1 MTGLAV
7 LAVDDETPS
16 LDELCYLLHASPL
29 VDRVVVAQHATDALR
44 HLRDEE
50 FDVVLLDIR
59 MPGLDGMEL
68 ARVLGRFAAPPVVI
82 FVTAH
87 EDHALE
93 AFEVGAAGYLLKP
106 VDEARLDRVLR
117 RAALQAPR
125 EQPSGAGDVAAAPP
139 DASQG
144 SHASQGSDALQGSDA
159 SQGSQ
164 GSRLG
169 EVVAVDAGATTRFVE
184 RSDIAWVESAGDY
197 VRLHLRDGASYL
209 LRTPMAVLEDEWS
222 GHGFARIHRC
232 YLVSLRDVAELR
244 SEGAHTTVRVLGE
257 LLPVSRRSVHELRE
271 RLVRDVRPGAR

>member
-1 MTGLAV
+1 MSGLSI

-16 LDELCYLLHASPL
+16 LDELSYLLHKSAL
-29 VDRVVVAQHATDALR
+29 VGRVVVAQHATDALR
-44 HLRDEE
+44 HLRDQE
-50 FDVVLLDIR
+50 FDAVLLDIR

-68 ARVLGRFAAPPVVI
+68 ARVLARFSSPPVVI

-117 RAALQAPR
+117 RAVPQVSR
-125 EQPSGAGDVAAAPP
+125 EQPSGAGDVAAGSSSPP
-139 DASQG
+139 A
-144 SHASQGSDALQGSDA
+144 
-159 SQGSQ
+159 
-164 GSRLG
+164 GSRPG
-169 EVVAVDAGATTRFVE
+169 DVVAVDTGVTTRFVA

-209 LRTPMAVLEDEWS
+209 LRTPMAVLEEEWS
-222 GHGFARIHRC
+222 GHGFVRIHRG
-232 YLVSLRDVAELR
+232 YLVSLHDIAELR

-257 LLPVSRRSVHELRE
+257 LLPVSRRNVHELRD

>member
-1 MTGLAV
+1 MTALSI

-16 LDELCYLLHASPL
+16 LDELSYLLHKSAL
-29 VDRVVVAQHATDALR
+29 VGRVVVAQHATDALR

-50 FDVVLLDIR
+50 FDAVLLDIR

-68 ARVLGRFAAPPVVI
+68 ARVLARFSSPPVVI

-106 VDEARLDRVLR
+106 VDETRLDRVLR
-117 RAALQAPR
+117 HAVLHASR
-125 EQPSGAGDVAAAPP
+125 EQPSGADDVAASPSP
-139 DASQG
+139 LDE
-144 SHASQGSDALQGSDA
+144 
-159 SQGSQ
+159 
-164 GSRLG
+164 GSRPG
-169 EVVAVDAGATTRFVE
+169 DVVAVDTGTTTRFVA

-197 VRLHLRDGASYL
+197 VRLHLRDGTSYL
-209 LRTPMAVLEDEWS
+209 LRTPMAALEEGWS
-222 GHGFARIHRC
+222 GHGFVRIHRS
-232 YLVSLRDVAELR
+232 YLVSLRDIAELR

-271 RLVRDVRPGAR
+271 RLVRDLRSRPR

>member
-1 MTGLAV
+1 MTGLSI
-7 LAVDDETPS
+7 LAVDDEAPS
-16 LDELCYLLHASPL
+16 LDELCYLLRTSPL
-29 VDRVVVAQHATDALR
+29 VGRAVVSTSATDALR
-44 HLRDEE
+44 HLRDEQ
-50 FDVVLLDIR
+50 FDAVLLDIR

-68 ARVLGRFAAPPVVI
+68 ARVLGRFAAPPAVI

-117 RAALQAPR
+117 RAVLQAPR
-125 EQPSGAGDVAAAPP
+125 EPPSHPGDVAAVPPAAPE
-139 DASQG
+139 
-144 SHASQGSDALQGSDA
+144 
-159 SQGSQ
+159 

-169 EVVAVDAGATTRFVE
+169 EVVAVDAGARTRFVA

-197 VRLHLRDGASYL
+197 VRLHLRDGASHL
-209 LRTPMAVLEDEWS
+209 LRIPMAVLEEEWS
-222 GHGFARIHRC
+222 GHGFARIHRG

-244 SEGAHTTVRVLGE
+244 SDGAHTSVRVLGE

-271 RLVRDVRPGAR
+271 RLVRDVRPAVR